1 MVQTSQKPSQNELL
15 FSNQALVFDIPMT
28 YTCYSMQFAA
38 VTDSIVDASRVA
50 SAFARAGHETT
61 VLLHEHSHNS
71 VSSNALVF
79 DADLR
84 GLSKLDSR
92 TRLQRLARNLRHSQ
106 IAFFRFDSSLRRP
119 WDDLFATLEA
129 SGRNKVILAAFSPL
143 EGFEV
148 RHGTVF
154 WHGSPLHR
162 TSLARD
168 RLNPVYDANIPE
180 LLEREGLGAVALVRD
195 ITPQSIQA
203 ALEKARFVIVDGGNR
218 GDAEQLVASV
228 PNPEQVLWAGSAN
241 LARAIGAAFEG
252 RQASELESS
261 ELSAP
266 TLLALGNTAQAIEQ
280 LKVLRAAGL
289 YTVALEPNEQGIARA
304 VNNARLALQKTGCV
318 LYLES
323 APSAFG
329 IPAALMQ
336 RTAREAIS
344 EVIAQLSQNQCFEN
358 LLLCGS
364 PIASSS
370 LRRLNAQGI
379 HNDPFAHSPHLIA
392 PNPHRIQVRSS
403 SDAPQSLLGA
413 YQCLAG

>member
-1 MVQTSQKPSQNELL
+1 
-15 FSNQALVFDIPMT
+15 
-28 YTCYSMQFAA
+28 MQLAA
-38 VTDSIVDASRVA
+38 VTDSILDASRVA

-61 VLLHEHSHNS
+61 LLLHEHSQKTVGGS
-71 VSSNALVF
+71 ALVL

-92 TRLQRLARNLRHSQ
+92 TRLQNLGRNLRHSQ

-162 TSLARD
+162 SHLARD
-168 RLNPVYDANIPE
+168 RLNPVYDANIPD

-195 ITPQSIQA
+195 INPQTIQA

-218 GDAEQLVASV
+218 GDIENLVASV
-228 PNPEQVLWAGSAN
+228 QDPKRVLWAGSAN
-241 LARAIGAAFEG
+241 LARAIGAAFAVGEAPDFE
-252 RQASELESS
+252 RTDLV
-261 ELSAP
+261 AP
-266 TLLALGNTAQAIEQ
+266 TLLALGGNSQKMEQ
-280 LKVLRAAGL
+280 LKTLKAAGL
-289 YTVALEPNEQGIARA
+289 STIALEPNELGIARA
-304 VNNARLALQKTGCV
+304 VTQARTALEKTGCA
-318 LYLES
+318 LYLELP
-323 APSAFG
+323 PSAFG
-329 IPAALMQ
+329 IPAAQVQHNSL
-336 RTAREAIS
+336 EALS
-344 EVIAQLSQNQCFEN
+344 EVIAQLSQNNCFEN
-358 LLLCGS
+358 LLLCGT
-364 PIASSS
+364 PLATNS

-379 HNDPFAHSPHLIA
+379 HIDPFTDSTHLIA
-392 PNPHRIQVRSS
+392 PNPHRITVRAS
-403 SDAPQSLLGA
+403 SDTPQTLLGA

>member
-1 MVQTSQKPSQNELL
+1 
-15 FSNQALVFDIPMT
+15 
-28 YTCYSMQFAA
+28 MQFAA

-50 SAFARAGHETT
+50 SAFARAGHDTT
-61 VLLHEHSHNS
+61 VLLHEHSQKT
-71 VSSNALVF
+71 VGSNALVL

-92 TRLQRLARNLRHSQ
+92 TRLQRLGRNLRHSQ

-129 SGRNKVILAAFSPL
+129 SGRNKVILAAYSPS

-162 TSLARD
+162 SSLARD

-180 LLEREGLGAVALVRD
+180 LLEREGLGTVALVRD

-218 GDAEQLVASV
+218 GDAENLVASV
-228 PNPEQVLWAGSAN
+228 PEPEAVLWAGSAN
-241 LARAIGAAFEG
+241 LARAIGGAFAVHEPLDFAATDL
-252 RQASELESS
+252 A
-261 ELSAP
+261 AP
-266 TLLALGNTAQAIEQ
+266 TLLALGSNTQTLEQ

-289 YTVALEPNEQGIARA
+289 ITVSLEPNEQGVVRA
-304 VNNARLALQKTGCV
+304 VSQARLALQKTGCA
-318 LYLES
+318 LYLELP
-323 APSAFG
+323 AGAFG
-329 IPAALMQ
+329 IPAALVKH
-336 RTAREAIS
+336 TSLEALS
-344 EVIAQLSQNQCFEN
+344 EVIAQLSQNKCFEN
-358 LLLCGS
+358 LLLCGT
-364 PIASSS
+364 PLATSS

-379 HNDPFAHSPHLIA
+379 HIDPFTDSTHLIA
-392 PNPHRIQVRSS
+392 PNPHRIQVRAS
-403 SDAPQSLLGA
+403 SDAPQTLLGA

>member
-1 MVQTSQKPSQNELL
+1 
-15 FSNQALVFDIPMT
+15 
-28 YTCYSMQFAA
+28 MQLAA
-38 VTDSIVDASRVA
+38 VTDSILDASRVA

-61 VLLHEHSHNS
+61 VLLHEHSQNT
-71 VSSNALVF
+71 VSSSALVL

-92 TRLQRLARNLRHSQ
+92 TRLQRLGRNLRHSQ

-162 TSLARD
+162 SSLARD

-195 ITPQSIQA
+195 ITPHSIQA

-218 GDAEQLVASV
+218 GDAERLVASV
-228 PNPEQVLWAGSAN
+228 PEPEAVLWAGSAN
-241 LARAIGAAFEG
+241 LARAIGSAF
-252 RQASELESS
+252 AVSEPLDFATTD
-261 ELSAP
+261 LAAP
-266 TLLALGNTAQAIEQ
+266 TLLALGGNSQTLEQ

-289 YTVALEPNEQGIARA
+289 STVPLEPNEQGIVRA
-304 VNNARLALQKTGCV
+304 VDQARLILQKSGCA
-318 LYLES
+318 LYLETP
-323 APSAFG
+323 PSAFG
-329 IPAALMQ
+329 VPAAQVQ
-336 RTAREAIS
+336 RSSLEAIS
-344 EVIAQLSQNQCFEN
+344 EVIAQLSHNKCFEN
-358 LLLCGS
+358 LLLCGT
-364 PIASSS
+364 PLATSS

-379 HNDPFAHSPHLIA
+379 HIDPFTDSTHLIA
-392 PNPHRIQVRSS
+392 PNPHRIQVRAS
-403 SDAPQSLLGA
+403 SDAPQTLLGA

>member
-1 MVQTSQKPSQNELL
+1 
-15 FSNQALVFDIPMT
+15 
-28 YTCYSMQFAA
+28 MQFAA

-61 VLLHEHSHNS
+61 VLLHEFSERFE
-71 VSSNALVF
+71 VTNALVL

-92 TRLQRLARNLRHSQ
+92 TRLQRLGRNLRHSQ

-162 TSLARD
+162 SSLARD
-168 RLNPVYDANIPE
+168 RLNPVYDASIPD
-180 LLEREGLGAVALVRD
+180 LLEREGLGTVALVRD

-218 GDAEQLVASV
+218 GDAERLVASV
-228 PNPEQVLWAGSAN
+228 PEPEAVLWAGSAN
-241 LARAIGAAFEG
+241 LARAIGAAFAVNEPSDFVTTDL
-252 RQASELESS
+252 A
-261 ELSAP
+261 AP
-266 TLLALGNTAQAIEQ
+266 TLLALGGSQTLDH

-289 YTVALEPNEQGIARA
+289 STVSLEPNEHGIARA
-304 VNNARLALQKTGCV
+304 VSQARLALQKTGCA
-318 LYLES
+318 LYLEFP
-323 APSAFG
+323 PSAFG
-329 IPAALMQ
+329 IPAAQMQ
-336 RTAREAIS
+336 RTSLEAVS
-344 EVIAQLSQNQCFEN
+344 EVIAQLSQNKCFEN
-358 LLLCGS
+358 LLLCGT
-364 PIASSS
+364 PLATNS
-370 LRRLNAQGI
+370 LRRLNAQGLHI
-379 HNDPFAHSPHLIA
+379 DPFTDSTHLIA
-392 PNPHRIQVRSS
+392 PNPHRIQVRAS
-403 SDAPQSLLGA
+403 SDAPQTLLGA